1 MWSGISSFY
10 LHEYAIIKNN
20 QIIHSLKPSELAFRY
35 TWHWIKIYLFKKA
48 QAIDESHYI
57 ANIKGSQKRYI
68 EHSSN
73 LKTLHIWGGYH
84 RVKKMKKKPSW
95 NRTMHVQNH
104 HIISYLHIKRRKIH
118 SI

>member
-84 RVKKMKKKPSW
+84 RVKKMKKK
-95 NRTMHVQNH
+95 TLMKQNDACTKPPYH
-104 HIISYLHIKRRKIH
+104 KLFTYKA
-118 SI
+118 